1 MHCFS
6 ASCMV
11 VLILGSVLSSAQN
24 SPAATPQ
31 LKILVLNFKTNRPI
45 AGHRVELLLPCIL
58 QGNWPHRIKRKK
70 TTKDGISGFKLSTPL
85 PTNVC
90 VVEDGMEQEFA
101 ISEVLRQGAVSYSYD
116 HYARPLLWP
125 LDKHP
130 GELVVYTRRIK
141 AWTKFKDGLL
151 SFLAGP

>member
-1 MHCFS
+1 MRS
-6 ASCMV
+6 QS
-11 VLILGSVLSSAQN
+11 LSSMLCILHALFLGKLHGSFDFGLSAVFGTN

-90 VVEDGMEQEFA
+90 V
-101 ISEVLRQGAVSYSYD
+101 
-116 HYARPLLWP
+116 
-125 LDKHP
+125 
-130 GELVVYTRRIK
+130 
-141 AWTKFKDGLL
+141 
-151 SFLAGP
+151 